1 MRIVLGI
8 ALSLAVCATQSATPT
23 AQQSPQKTLVESVI
37 DGHGG
42 MELPKVVGVRI
53 ESVAPDHAR
62 AQLTSATGSTIMVD
76 ATAISVMTTLEG
88 VELTTV
94 GRVTMST
101 PRDSRSVSYD
111 RVRLLVT
118 RDGPDRWEFQSL
130 RSWPGQ

>member
-37 DGHGG
+37 DGHG
-42 MELPKVVGVRI
+42 MELPKVVAVRI
-53 ESVAPDHAR
+53 ESLAPDHAR
-62 AQLTSATGSTIMVD
+62 AQLTRATGSTTMVD
-76 ATAISVMTTLEG
+76 ATAISIMTTLEG

-101 PRDSRSVSYD
+101 PKDSRSVSYD

-130 RSWPGQ
+130 ESWPGK